1 MVKFA
6 LGREKV
12 SEAGFFEWGNL
23 IGNEWSV
30 INQLWPATREPLS
43 PLLPGRESTEAAKM
57 VAVESLV
64 SVDRAGAVREDA
76 ASGLVRRIMV
86 LGSAG
91 RFLGSRGGFFFCVD
105 KSQLAGTRG
114 YFQLMLME
122 KIEGQFRSRFTFAAS
137 TKVWCQ
143 SELGNEVCSS

>member
-30 INQLWPATREPLS
+30 ISQLWPATREPLP
-43 PLLPGRESTEAAKM
+43 PLLLGRESTEAAKM

-91 RFLGSRGGFFFCVD
+91 RFLGSCGGFFGFDVV
-105 KSQLAGTRG
+105 
-114 YFQLMLME
+114 
-122 KIEGQFRSRFTFAAS
+122 RSNR
-137 TKVWCQ
+137 
-143 SELGNEVCSS
+143 